1 MYNNL
6 KRKYISKLLPTKMNA
21 AFLLDIERRCRT
33 MEFRTATRNMA
44 IDCPDYL
51 MLLSYPSK
59 IIQSRIE
66 FDHITSKKLID
77 LSPLQIMRVSALK
90 RSLMEVLH
98 NPES

>member
-1 MYNNL
+1 
-6 KRKYISKLLPTKMNA
+6 MNT

-59 IIQSRIE
+59 IIQCRIE

>member
-1 MYNNL
+1 MDAVY
-6 KRKYISKLLPTKMNA
+6 
-21 AFLLDIERRCRT
+21 LLDIEQRCRT
-33 MEFRTATRNMA
+33 MTFNKATRNMA

-51 MLLSYPSK
+51 MLLSFPSK

>member
-1 MYNNL
+1 
-6 KRKYISKLLPTKMNA
+6 MNA
-21 AFLLDIERRCRT
+21 AFLLDIEQRCRT
-33 MEFRTATRNMA
+33 MDFKSATRNMA
-44 IDCPDYL
+44 TSDPDYL
-51 MLLSYPSK
+51 MLLSFPSK
-59 IIQSRIE
+59 IIQSRVE

>member
-1 MYNNL
+1 
-6 KRKYISKLLPTKMNA
+6 MNA